1 MSYCYEN
8 VTRLLAPTEVN
19 VAANMITGWGKVMDA
34 IERVANV
41 LIGSRGNS
49 YCDAC
54 LASNLTLQSRQ
65 EAQQVITALAGS
77 ASFQR
82 SFSSRS
88 ICGRERILIG
98 SNRRT
103 GFSGS
108 DNGEE

>member
-1 MSYCYEN
+1 
-8 VTRLLAPTEVN
+8 
-19 VAANMITGWGKVMDA
+19 MDA

-77 ASFQR
+77 ASFER
-82 SFSSRS
+82 SFSISS
-88 ICGRERILIG
+88 ICGRERIVIG
-98 SNRRT
+98 SNRRR

-108 DNGEE
+108 QNGGE

>member
-1 MSYCYEN
+1 
-8 VTRLLAPTEVN
+8 
-19 VAANMITGWGKVMDA
+19 MDA

-41 LIGSRGNS
+41 LLGSRGNS

-82 SFSSRS
+82 SFSSCS
-88 ICGRERILIG
+88 ICGRERIVIG

-108 DNGEE
+108 QNGGE